1 MTELR
6 FRLYLGRSEA
16 LRYYRGLAHTVVVRA
31 ETGQTLSFP
40 AHHIRPFI
48 DAAGVNGIFKI
59 SFDNNNKLQSI
70 QRVSH

>member
-6 FRLYLGRSEA
+6 FRLHLSRNEA
-16 LRYYRGLAHTVVVRA
+16 LRYYRGEATTVIVRA

-40 AHHIRPFI
+40 AQHIRPFI
-48 DAAGVNGIFKI
+48 DVLGVNGVFKI

-70 QRVSH
+70 QRLSE